1 MDTPSKRTNTVQKRH
16 MTPIPR
22 RWQMRSQDA
31 TMIPIVRQSRIVGE
45 VESHQSVYAK
55 SLREKGLE
63 EEVTFCVEVFI
74 NFDNVDS
81 TQPFKTVMLALRH
94 NYDFSFFYP
103 SFCLTPVFS

>member
-22 RWQMRSQDA
+22 RWQKRSQNA
-31 TMIPIVRQSRIVGE
+31 TMIPIVRQSRIVGG

-55 SLREKGLE
+55 SSREKGLE

-74 NFDNVDS
+74 NFDNIDS
-81 TQPFKTVMLALRH
+81 TQP
-94 NYDFSFFYP
+94 NFSFDI
-103 SFCLTPVFS
+103 SLETEI